1 MSHKIMKNGNNSG
14 GKRALE
20 SSLFPVG
27 ADNLSNIKNCV
38 ARRHGKMDQLVA
50 CVTSVIIL
58 QLKEPVFSIRGTGLI
73 SLPSLQTLCLLVP
86 S

>member
-1 MSHKIMKNGNNSG
+1 MKNGNNSG

-27 ADNLSNIKNCV
+27 ADNLSNIKKCV
-38 ARRHGKMDQLVA
+38 ARRHGKMDQLIVCHQRDHSSTKGA
-50 CVTSVIIL
+50 RI
-58 QLKEPVFSIRGTGLI
+58 QHQRDRFDFP
-73 SLPSLQTLCLLVP
+73 PAQTLCLLVP